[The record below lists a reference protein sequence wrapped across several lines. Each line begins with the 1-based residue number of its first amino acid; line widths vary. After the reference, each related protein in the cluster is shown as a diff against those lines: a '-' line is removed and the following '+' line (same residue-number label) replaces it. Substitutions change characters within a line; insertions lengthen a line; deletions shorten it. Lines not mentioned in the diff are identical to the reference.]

1 MKLKQV
7 FAGLLLTSVPA
18 SHAYADGTA
27 QLGTSQALRAGTTLY
42 VDILDP
48 SVETIQWTGNGII
61 TIYNPSNASLGTLSS
76 GQTKTLTGQSAGAY
90 RITVAS
96 LQSRGSTWDVTVAN
110 PTTAGGRLYSKDWAF
125 DAGSF
130 ASSAGT
136 NASFFAIVDGG
147 SVEHKPVI
155 ELKLDGLAGYVYNIN
170 ANRRGVNGVNAG
182 RSVPMSGNSV
192 TPEFPIYL
200 RLPSVATYTYS
211 NADVFGFAYVG
222 GTSVDVFGAP
232 MAPCQQ
238 IAPGGSEGRFQF
250 SSLLAGTYHL
260 QCDLND
266 NGFSD
271 ADSADLLL
279 VGTTTVGLN
288 TVSWDGK
295 LNGSPVTSGAYDCRV
310 TMQVGE
316 FHYVGSD
323 IETSYQGLRMFNV
336 NSNETR
342 SGLTMFWDDSAV
354 QNNAINMP
362 NGNKGLSTA
371 GADGISAGSYA
382 SAASADSNAHSW
394 GNFVGAGKGDN
405 AFIDTFVWLSRS
417 ASTSLTITAAN
428 PLTDTDG
435 DGASDFA
442 EACVLGTDGTDADTD
457 NNGVPDGTQYLGTTS
472 TAQNG
477 GLESNGRLADAL
489 TDRAI
494 RRAHGV
500 RFPALRMANGLSQW
514 TANVA
519 LPGLVAQAATPDDL
533 TQVSNAQESLGI
545 DYVDGNGVRQ
555 ASVLLIGTTGTAY
568 EHSKEICDRA
578 HGSTVQAVSDLHVSN
593 VALPWAWFR
602 KAGTA
607 GVAPTSEYA
616 ASWKL
621 YQGAAG
627 YQFHAAWLPEQYPA
641 PTADQRIVTVQVWA
655 ASPQR
660 LQELVA
666 TFMTAAQQRGALTTV
681 TPTIVDDAN
690 WVEPTTS
697 SARDF
702 TPALYLSHG
711 SVLGQQL
718 NFGTARRSSAE
729 ALALRVTGV
738 NADGQMQTVDLGQ
751 LGATATTTQ
760 TLQLPLFTELS
771 LEVVAASGVV
781 DRMWLSDGAW
791 SRFDD
796 GMWGGTTTATTATN
810 CAWQAQADNAVTTLA
825 GCATTQTSAVDR
837 QAGVARHLAR
847 PLALAT
853 GSYVIAHVASNRTG
867 VMCLESSTLQR
878 SSCQPMPRGD
888 GWVAWPASAFDA
900 EVAAQTTLISFTVPA
915 GAELAMEVAGLAV
928 GQGDIPQDVMDAT
941 AASSSGGCS
950 TQGQGKGNAAALLL
964 VAVAWA
970 MNRRRNS

>member
-7 FAGLLLTSVPA
+7 FSGLLFIGLPA
-18 SHAYADGTA
+18 AAAHADGTA

-48 SVETIQWTGNGII
+48 SVEAIQWTGNGTV
-61 TIYNPSNASLGTLSS
+61 TIYNPGNTSMGSLSS
-76 GQTKTLTGQSAGAY
+76 GQTMSLTGQASGAY

-96 LQSRGSTWDVTVAN
+96 LQSRGSTWDVSVTN

-130 ASSAGT
+130 ASSAAT
-136 NASFFAIVDGG
+136 NASFYAIVDGG
-147 SVEHKPVI
+147 AAEHKPVI

-222 GTSVDVFGAP
+222 GTSLDVFGAP

-260 QCDLND
+260 QCDLNG

-295 LNGSPVTSGAYDCRV
+295 LNGTAVAPGAYDCRV

-354 QNNAINMP
+354 QGAAINMP

-371 GADGISAGSYA
+371 GEAGISAGTYA
-382 SAASADSNAHSW
+382 TAASVDTNAHSW

-442 EACVLGTDGTDADTD
+442 EACVLGTDPADADTD

-555 ASVLLIGTTGTAY
+555 ASVLLIGTTGAAY

-578 HGSTVQAVSDLHVSN
+578 HGATVQEVSDLRVGN

-602 KAGTA
+602 KTATA

-621 YQGAAG
+621 YQGAAS
-627 YQFHAAWLPEQYPA
+627 YQLHAAWLPEQYPA
-641 PTADQRIVTVQVWA
+641 PAADQRIVTVQVWA

-666 TFMTAAQQRGALTTV
+666 TFMTAAQQRGALTTT

-690 WVEPTTS
+690 WVEPTAST
-697 SARDF
+697 AQEF

-718 NFGTARRSSAE
+718 SFGTARRSSTE
-729 ALALRVTGV
+729 TLALRVTGV
-738 NADGQMQTVDLGQ
+738 NADGHMQTVELGQ
-751 LGATATTTQ
+751 LGATAETTQ
-760 TLQLPLFTELS
+760 NLQLPLFTELS
-771 LEVVAASGVV
+771 LEVVAANGVV

-810 CAWQAQADNAVTTLA
+810 CAWQAQADNIVTTLA
-825 GCATTQTSAVDR
+825 GCATTQTSAVDS

-847 PLALAT
+847 PLTLAT

-878 SSCQPMPRGD
+878 SSCQPMPRGN
-888 GWVAWPASAFDA
+888 GWVAWPARAFDA

-928 GQGDIPQDVMDAT
+928 GQGDIPQDVVDAT

-964 VAVAWA
+964 VALAWA
-970 MNRRRNS
+970 VNRRRNS